1 MEHFANFGYVKQANK
16 QLKRL
21 EEMKSPYKGRKL
33 GEISD
38 PSWSGTPAES
48 VVRGNIAATRNKRKD
63 SPFNAKIRDDLKY
76 PYKKRMD
83 ISSEYRLDAPEWS
96 DVRKV
101 KDDAASQS
109 GYLGFRKD
117 PFKGYGGMMEEA
129 IPQNEIEKRL
139 FTTKK
144 LLGGFETQD
153 TPKGRRISRD
163 FFGQNP

>member
-1 MEHFANFGYVKQANK
+1 MQHFSDFGVIKQTNK
-16 QLKRL
+16 KLKKL
-21 EEMKSPYKGRKL
+21 EEMKSTYKGRKL

-48 VVRGNIAATRNKRKD
+48 VVRGNIDATRNKRKD
-63 SPFNAKIRDDLKY
+63 SPFNAKTRDDLKY

-96 DVRKV
+96 DIRKV

-117 PFKGYGGMMEEA
+117 PFKGFGGMMEEA
-129 IPQNEIEKRL
+129 IPHNEIEKRL

-144 LLGGFETQD
+144 LLGGFETEA
-153 TPKGRRISRD
+153 TPKGKRISRD